1 MLDITAFYTLVYLEL
16 RSSVE
21 NPYISAGDINLLFGR
36 ELARTRQAKNMSQS
50 ALAGKV
56 GVSRATIANLEG
68 GRQNVLLHQVFALA
82 TSLDVTPNVL
92 IPEMPAISSDA
103 ASKED
108 QMFLTITKAHLNA
121 VLGGNR

>member
-1 MLDITAFYTLVYLEL
+1 M
-16 RSSVE
+16 E
-21 NPYISAGDINLLFGR
+21 NLYISAGNINLLFGR

-50 ALAGKV
+50 ALADKV

-82 TSLDVTPNVL
+82 TGLDVAPSVL
-92 IPEMPAISSDA
+92 IPEMPEISAGS